1 MRPLEK
7 NVYILGQILIL
18 GHFWELSVHFWVK
31 LYQNLNLGLIFWQF
45 SKNYIFKTKKDTDF
59 SFVAF

>member
-1 MRPLEK
+1 MFKQDTKLVPKSQDLT
-7 NVYILGQILIL
+7 Y
-18 GHFWELSVHFWVK
+18 VK
-31 LYQNLNLGLIFWQF
+31 FYQNLNLGLIFLQF